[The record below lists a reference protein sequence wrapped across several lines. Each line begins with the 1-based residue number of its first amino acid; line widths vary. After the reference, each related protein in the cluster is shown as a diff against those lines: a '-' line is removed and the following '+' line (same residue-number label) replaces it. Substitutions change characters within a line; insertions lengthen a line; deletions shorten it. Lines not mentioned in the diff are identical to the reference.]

1 MKQNHF
7 QKIIR
12 GLSLTSVMFV
22 FQACY
27 GTPQDFGYDVCL
39 SGIVTS
45 SVTGKPIKGIKVSLG
60 DTSQYELTDSVGT
73 FNMYVPRLNSYKIIF
88 EDVDSTNEG
97 NFVSKDT
104 TLISVNDSIHVNISL
119 ETK

>member
-27 GTPQDFGYDVCL
+27 GPPQDFGYDVYL

-45 SVTGKPIKGIKVSLG
+45 SVTGKPIKGIKVSLR

-88 EDVDSTNEG
+88 EDVDSINQG
-97 NFVSKDT
+97 SFVSKDT
-104 TLISVNDSIHVNISL
+104 TLTSVNDSIHVNIAL

>member
-27 GTPQDFGYDVCL
+27 GTPQDLGYDVYL
-39 SGIVTS
+39 SGVVTS
-45 SVTGKPIKGIKVSLG
+45 AVTGKPIEGIKVSVEN
-60 DTSQYELTDSVGT
+60 TSQYELTDSVGT
-73 FNMYVPRLNSYKIIF
+73 FNMYVPKLKNYKVVF
-88 EDVDSTNEG
+88 EDVDSISQG
-97 NFVSKDT
+97 SFVSKDT
-104 TLISVNDSIHVNISL
+104 TLISANNSIQVNIAL
-119 ETK
+119 ESK

>member
-27 GTPQDFGYDVCL
+27 GTPQDFGYDVYL

-45 SVTGKPIKGIKVSLG
+45 AVTGKPIKGIKVSLG
-60 DTSQYELTDSVGT
+60 VTSQYELTDSLGT
-73 FNMYVPRLNSYKIIF
+73 FNMYVPRLDSYKIVF
-88 EDVDSTNEG
+88 EDVDSISQG
-97 NFVSKDT
+97 SFVRRDT
-104 TLISVNDSIHVNISL
+104 TLISVNDSVYVNIAL